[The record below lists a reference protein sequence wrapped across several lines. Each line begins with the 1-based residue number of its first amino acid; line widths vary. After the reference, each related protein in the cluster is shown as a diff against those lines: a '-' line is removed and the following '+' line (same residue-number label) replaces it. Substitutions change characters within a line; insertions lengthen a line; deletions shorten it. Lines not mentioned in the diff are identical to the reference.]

1 MISRRHGLVLSDD
14 DTRGL
19 RDAMET
25 EKNPAEDFPHL
36 HHVKAIGQ
44 HADLLAAVRAAIA
57 PHAPDLP
64 DMAFS
69 CRPSSQGQYQAVT
82 VSLEVSSNEHLLAIY
97 TSVKEIDGVIL
108 CL

>member
-1 MISRRHGLVLSDD
+1 MTTRRYGLVLSDD

-19 RDAMET
+19 RNAMET

-44 HADLLAAVRAAIA
+44 HTDLLAAVRAAIA

-64 DMAFS
+64 DTAFS

-82 VSLEVSSNEHLLAIY
+82 VSLEVSSHEHLLAIY

>member
-1 MISRRHGLVLSDD
+1 MIRRYHGLVLSDD

-25 EKNPAEDFPHL
+25 EKNPAADFPHL

-82 VSLEVSSNEHLLAIY
+82 VSLEINSHEHLLAVY
-97 TSVKEIDGVIL
+97 SSVKGIDGVIL